1 MKQFPE
7 DDVGDGGEDDVDV
20 PGVGGAGVVDVR
32 RSLDVAGRQEPALDV
47 VQGVVVGRLQ
57 TDVVV
62 SKYMI
67 F

>member
-7 DDVGDGGEDDVDV
+7 DDVGDCGEDDIDV

-47 VQGVVVGRLQ
+47 VKGVVVGRLQ

-62 SKYMI
+62 
-67 F
+67 